1 MEAIM
6 GFGILAG
13 IVVIFIGA
21 VMVYGVIMA
30 FWPEWV
36 GITGKTALDYE
47 KSHTEGSTTEKDYD
61 LVDRLQ
67 HKGHQS

>member
-1 MEAIM
+1 M
-6 GFGILAG
+6 GFGILAA
-13 IVVIFIGA
+13 IAVIFIGA
-21 VMVYGVIMA
+21 LMVYGVIMA

-47 KSHTEGSTTEKDYD
+47 KSHTEGSETSKDHD

-67 HKGHQS
+67 QQPQNKS